1 MARVRVFNPSPT
13 RKNLFGFGRSR
24 EVSGPQPGDSVKV
37 RFSKRGESELM
48 WVQVTGKRGK
58 KYSGVLDNEPVVINK
73 QIGDRVSFSKSQIVG
88 NNPSDATTTQ
98 RSNSMQRR
106 VRTNQ
111 QQPAASGAATGT
123 AIADVTASQDSLR
136 KQNERLK
143 QKIESMQDTLDEIA
157 DEASAPADGS
167 ELDPDTLAT
176 KLDAILDL
184 AAPGSCDDDD
194 DDTDV

>member
-73 QIGDRVSFSKSQIVG
+73 QIGDRVSFSKSQIIG

-111 QQPAASGAATGT
+111 QQPAAS
-123 AIADVTASQDSLR
+123 SQRRRDGHRDRGRNRIPRLTPQTER
-136 KQNERLK
+136 KTETEN
-143 QKIESMQDTLDEIA
+143 
-157 DEASAPADGS
+157 
-167 ELDPDTLAT
+167 
-176 KLDAILDL
+176 
-184 AAPGSCDDDD
+184 
-194 DDTDV
+194 